1 MGSTDSNGPFLT
13 HANLLKRVLSKHFP
27 DVLLFSSLQGNAIYH

>member
-13 HANLLKRVLSKHFP
+13 HTTLLKRVLSKHSPF
-27 DVLLFSSLQGNAIYH
+27 VLLFFSLQGNAIYH